1 MCLYT
6 TRLHNRE
13 VCIDKKSMAQKN
25 KRPGRRDYLNQFKMD
40 DSGIYSYQGTYMEY
54 GKEEAD
60 WKRDLIRIW
69 LCCVIPL
76 AFLLVVGFVPDSG
89 LAGNLLILL
98 PYGLEVIAL
107 FALIWKVI
115 RITYG
120 GRRIR
125 KYVHDKTI
133 KVLPGY
139 AAAVLITAIFGL
151 AGMIVVPILGKYDGA
166 IYALV
171 IFILGQL
178 LSGAGALWIQKIAK
192 DMFWIEK

>member
-1 MCLYT
+1 
-6 TRLHNRE
+6 
-13 VCIDKKSMAQKN
+13 MAQKG
-25 KRPGRRDYLNQFKMD
+25 KRPGRREYLNSFKMD
-40 DSGIYSYQGTYMEY
+40 DSGLYSYQGTYMEY
-54 GKEEAD
+54 GAEEAD
-60 WKRDLIRIW
+60 WKKTLIRVW

-76 AFLLVVGFVPDSG
+76 MLLLVVGFVPDSG

-98 PYGLEVIAL
+98 PYGLEVVAL
-107 FALIWKVI
+107 FALIWKVF

-125 KYVHDKTI
+125 KYVYDKTI

-139 AAAVLITAIFGL
+139 AAAVLITAIFGF
-151 AGMIVVPILGKYDGA
+151 AGIIVVLILGRYQGA

-178 LSGAGALWIQKIAK
+178 LSGAGALWIQKAVRE
-192 DMFWIEK
+192 MFWIEK